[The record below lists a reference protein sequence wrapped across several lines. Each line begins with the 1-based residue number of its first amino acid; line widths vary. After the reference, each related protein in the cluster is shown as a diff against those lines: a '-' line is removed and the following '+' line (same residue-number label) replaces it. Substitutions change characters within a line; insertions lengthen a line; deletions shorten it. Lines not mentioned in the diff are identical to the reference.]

1 MQPVAPKVYEGEVL
15 PAITMSV
22 VLTDD
27 FERACGQNWEDALGT
42 LKFDPFAHEARMLHV
57 VLDPWA
63 DVKHLPKEYR
73 EEKPNPGNVLPASP
87 AVKKVVHA

>member
-15 PAITMSV
+15 PPIKSTV
-22 VLTDD
+22 VLTDE
-27 FERACGQNWEDALGT
+27 FEKECERNWEDALDT
-42 LKFDPFAHEARMLHV
+42 LRFDPFAAEARLLSV

-63 DVKHLPKEYR
+63 STKHLPPQYKEQ
-73 EEKPNPGNVLPASP
+73 PNPGNILPASP